1 MDTWALRTCL
11 HMSNL
16 NPSPPEKEKTDVY
29 SGRRRT
35 FKKKQM
41 FGLLFSCVVVT
52 TPAFFLSGARYSAR
66 KTVTMGEFHGEGDN
80 TGDYMLS
87 GLWRLTRRPLPEQR
101 RTKTV
106 RRPSWSGN
114 GWSSP
119 TRVRVPEVLTTLVS
133 LSRGGTFQ
141 SPPDTDEFLAV
152 RGSWSC
158 DGKDITMARFGRGS
172 QVIEWYSGTLRA
184 NESASEIF
192 SAEEANV
199 DGHILHGAHD
209 PEFAGTFSMAPVMP
223 QLNPVKKRVVA
234 PRGPVFTTDHL
245 VGTKWSL
252 QFTSS
257 STMSVFVIQLRPDL
271 TWTTVGG
278 LGNSSQLAGKWNVF
292 DDKIDLG
299 SGICG
304 KGDRLWIWLRRFGG
318 SRGETTR
325 GVSLNADHLYIGKIK
340 PAPGEELSVR
350 SVKGQVALGWNFE
363 PAFIGSFHMKQW
375 NGDSEHKEEDDDEV
389 TVAAAAED

>member
-1 MDTWALRTCL
+1 
-11 HMSNL
+11 
-16 NPSPPEKEKTDVY
+16 
-29 SGRRRT
+29 
-35 FKKKQM
+35 M
-41 FGLLFSCVVVT
+41 FGGLLLFLSVIFVVVT
-52 TPAFFLSGARYSAR
+52 QGFVLVPPAGTLVHRR
-66 KTVTMGEFHGEGDN
+66 TVLMGEFHGEGDN

-87 GLWRLTRRPLPEQR
+87 GLWRLTRRPLPEER
-101 RTKTV
+101 RKTV

-114 GWSSP
+114 GWASP

-133 LSRGGTFQ
+133 LSSRGTFR
-141 SPPDTDEFLAV
+141 SPPDTDEVLAV

-223 QLNPVKKRVVA
+223 QLNPVKKRIVA

-257 STMSVFVIQLRPDL
+257 STMSVFVIQLKPDL
-271 TWTTVGG
+271 SWTTVGG

-304 KGDRLWIWLRRFGG
+304 TGDRLWIWLRRFGG
-318 SRGETTR
+318 SSGETTR
-325 GVSLNADHLYIGKIK
+325 GVSLNADHLYIGKIT
-340 PAPGEELSVR
+340 PAPGDDLSVR
-350 SVKGQVALGWNFE
+350 SVKGQVALGWSVE

-375 NGDSEHKEEDDDEV
+375 NDDSELEGDDVISAAVTSSSSSSEKEEEES
-389 TVAAAAED
+389 T